1 MIEKKIIKKDQEH
14 TMLLDDEDG
23 WLLDILRAFLH
34 KGYAC
39 TTIRGN
45 QLNNLNEKIDYT
57 IEPKYVKGTN
67 KVQINK
73 LFHRLLMEI
82 HHPELRDNPNL
93 QVDHINGNRLDNRKE
108 NLRLVTPQQ
117 NNMNRKPLKNSTSK
131 YKGVFWDKNRNKWL
145 VLIMIGDKSRYLGR
159 YQDERE
165 AALAYDKAAKKLFGE
180 YAHLNFGEE
189 KTC

>member
-180 YAHLNFGEE
+180 YAYLNFPKE
-189 KTC
+189 TT